1 MELIQRMNIKMLKH
15 SECKT
20 IFIATYSFFRVL
32 TTCIILKV
40 EGKGIGFAHVSSS
53 KGFKE
58 INRCRDLEHLL
69 TVE

>member
-1 MELIQRMNIKMLKH
+1 MQGLLFNDLYENLIKGGFEGMHDID
-15 SECKT
+15 
-20 IFIATYSFFRVL
+20 
-32 TTCIILKV
+32 IILKV

-58 INRCRDLEHLL
+58 INRCRGLEHLL